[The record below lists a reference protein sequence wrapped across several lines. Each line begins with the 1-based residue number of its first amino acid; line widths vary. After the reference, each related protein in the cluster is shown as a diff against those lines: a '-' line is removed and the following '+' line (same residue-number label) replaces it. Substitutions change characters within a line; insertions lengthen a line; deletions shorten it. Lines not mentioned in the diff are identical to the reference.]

1 MPVRDFTADDL
12 EGVLA
17 LTRAEGWPSYA
28 ADPARALRALTAPG
42 IATVVAEDDGIV
54 IGFATAGSDGEIQAY
69 LINIAVAQT
78 HRGKGIGKALI
89 VALFAR
95 TDAGRM
101 DLVSTE
107 GADAFYRSF
116 PHRTLPGFRIFDA
129 DPRKIHH

>member
-1 MPVRDFTADDL
+1 MQPRDFTAGDL

-42 IATVVAEDDGIV
+42 IATVVAEEEGTV
-54 IGFATAGSDGEIQAY
+54 IGFATAGSDGEIQSY
-69 LINIAVAQT
+69 LINIAVADA

-89 VALFAR
+89 AALFAR
-95 TDAGRM
+95 SNAGRM
-101 DLVSTE
+101 DLLSTE
-107 GADAFYRSF
+107 GGEAFYRAF